1 MNAWLQDSIS
11 RMSLSEEAEGYM
23 LSRGLREHR
32 IREIGIVEWDDRR
45 VRSDAPDPEFVHA
58 HKARASRWNGRL
70 LVPLRSPSGALIGCE
85 VRSWRGE
92 KQLSQYLLP
101 QADWNPVFIG
111 MDPSV
116 PRRLCAGGVAWI
128 VEGLFDLAA
137 LEHVVPGTDVVLA
150 TLRARLSVA
159 HVQFLSRFCRAP
171 VRMAYDNDDTGR
183 RQTYGFKDP
192 STGRHRRGAL
202 DNLALAGVQASP
214 VQYRGGKDF
223 GEIWSSGGVRALQLS
238 IDNLAQ

>member
-1 MNAWLQDSIS
+1 MNDWLLGSIS
-11 RMSLSEEAEGYM
+11 RMNLPEDAEGYM

-32 IREIGIVEWDDRR
+32 IRELGVVVWDDRR
-45 VRSDAPDPEFVHA
+45 AVGDAPDPEFA
-58 HKARASRWNGRL
+58 DSYKPRASRWNGRL
-70 LVPLRSPSGALIGCE
+70 LTPLRSPLGAIIGCE

-101 QADWNPVFIG
+101 SAHWNPVFIG
-111 MDPSV
+111 MDTTV
-116 PRRLCAGGVAWI
+116 VGRLRSGGCAWI

-137 LEHVVPGTDVVLA
+137 LEHVVPEADVVLA
-150 TLRARLSVA
+150 TLRARLSPA

-183 RQTYGFKDP
+183 KQTYGFVDP
-192 STGRHRRGAL
+192 ATGLRRRGAL
-202 DNLALAGVQASP
+202 DYLAQAGVQASP

-223 GEIWSSGGVRALQLS
+223 GEIWDSGGVRALRIAL
-238 IDNLAQ
+238 NLT